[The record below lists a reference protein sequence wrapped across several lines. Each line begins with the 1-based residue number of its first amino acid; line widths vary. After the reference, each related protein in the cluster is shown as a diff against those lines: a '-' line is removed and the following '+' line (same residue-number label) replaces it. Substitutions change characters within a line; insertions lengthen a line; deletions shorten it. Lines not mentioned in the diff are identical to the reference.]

1 MIVSDT
7 AELPAEDFAYLCR
20 LMHERAAI
28 VLEPGKEYLAL
39 SRLDPIA
46 RHAGVGSVAELVGV
60 LRGEDAA
67 SQLHEEV
74 VDALTTNE
82 TTFFRDFNPF
92 ESLRTHV
99 LPELVE
105 RRRRS
110 RSAAIWSAGCSSG
123 QEPYSIAMAIREDFP
138 ELLTWQL
145 RILGTDISP
154 SVLDRARR
162 GRYGQLE
169 VNRGL
174 PAHLLV
180 RHFTRVG
187 MEWEIEEPIR
197 RMVRFERHNLVHEWP
212 AMPPFDLVLMRNVMI
227 YFDVDTKRDVLA
239 KMHRQ
244 LAPQGYLL
252 LGASETTYNLSEDF
266 DRELDGRTAWYRP
279 TQTDPIGGA
288 GR

>member
-7 AELPAEDFAYLCR
+7 AELPAEDFAYLRR

-46 RHAGVGSVAELVGV
+46 RHAGMGSVAELVGV

-82 TTFFRDFNPF
+82 TTFFRDFSPF

-99 LPELVE
+99 LPELIE
-105 RRRRS
+105 RRRRL

-197 RMVRFERHNLVHEWP
+197 RMVRFERHSLVHEWP
-212 AMPPFDLVLMRNVMI
+212 TMPPFDLVLMRNVMI

-239 KMHRQ
+239 RMRRQ
-244 LAPQGYLL
+244 LAPEGYLL